1 MSGLNTGLPSVRL
14 IQSLIREKTRIEA
27 KLTTG
32 DTLHGRITWQDL
44 HALRLVT
51 DSEEVFVI
59 QLHALAY
66 LKVLG

>member
-1 MSGLNTGLPSVRL
+1 MSALNTDLPSVRL
-14 IQSLIREKTRIEA
+14 IQSLIRDKTRVEA

-32 DTLHGRITWQDL
+32 DALHGRVTWQDIY
-44 HALRLVT
+44 ALRLVT